1 MPNRRKCHTLN
12 QRGRPCGAPALRE
25 GSRCFWHAPETE
37 AAAADARRLGGLRR
51 RREATIAGAFDLD
64 GMEPGAV
71 LLRVSDLGLTD
82 ILEMK
87 PSPARSR
94 LLLQWLA
101 SRARLEE
108 TVVGEARL
116 QALEAGVG
124 PKVPDTG
131 PPVPPP
137 RIVVRYPDGRVEELQ
152 RDAPR
157 QDPDAGP

>member
-1 MPNRRKCHTLN
+1 MPNRRRCHTLN

-51 RREATIAGAFDLD
+51 RREAAIAGAFDLD
-64 GMEPGAV
+64 GMQLGAS
-71 LLRVSDLGLTD
+71 LLRVSDLGLVD
-82 ILEMK
+82 ILEMES
-87 PSPARSR
+87 SPARSR

-116 QALEAGVG
+116 QALEGGVG
-124 PKVPDTG
+124 QKVPDTG
-131 PPVPPP
+131 PQAPTP
-137 RIVVRYPDGRVEELQ
+137 RIVVRHPDGRVEELQ
-152 RDAPR
+152 RDEPR
-157 QDPDAGP
+157 KDPDAAP